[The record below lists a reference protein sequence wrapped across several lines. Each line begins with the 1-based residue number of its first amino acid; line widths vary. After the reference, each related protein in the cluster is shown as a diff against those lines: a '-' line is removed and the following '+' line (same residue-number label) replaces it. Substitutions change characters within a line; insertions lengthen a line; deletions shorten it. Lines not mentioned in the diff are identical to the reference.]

1 MTIERVWL
9 VPAVLAGVVFAVAH
23 AGLQWLRAGLVDPAL
38 AALSGL
44 AVALAWLGPS
54 IWALYRVRRPPQRWT
69 SRQIGGSAPGP
80 DPGDRFDKFTRRARN
95 VLRYAQEEAQRLSH
109 NYIGTEHLLLG
120 LARESDGVAARVLI
134 NLGIDLNTVRS
145 SVESIIGRGQPVA
158 GDIGLTPRAK
168 KVIELAVQEA
178 RRLNHHYVGTEHLL
192 LGLVREG
199 EGIAAGILESHA
211 VSLDRVREQVIE
223 VLKQPPMPPRP

>member
-69 SRQIGGSAPGP
+69 MRPTGGSTPGFG
-80 DPGDRFDKFTRRARN
+80 PGDRVDKFTKRARD
-95 VLRYAQEEAQRLSH
+95 VLRY
-109 NYIGTEHLLLG
+109 
-120 LARESDGVAARVLI
+120 
-134 NLGIDLNTVRS
+134 
-145 SVESIIGRGQPVA
+145 
-158 GDIGLTPRAK
+158 
-168 KVIELAVQEA
+168 
-178 RRLNHHYVGTEHLL
+178 
-192 LGLVREG
+192 
-199 EGIAAGILESHA
+199 
-211 VSLDRVREQVIE
+211 
-223 VLKQPPMPPRP
+223 